1 MSQYVPDSNAPVPI
15 ESYEQ
20 LVSYFQDACKPR
32 FEWKIGTE
40 YEKLA
45 VYADGRAV
53 PFSGPAGIE
62 ALLQRLSDRYGWD
75 PIPEKGHIVAL
86 RRGQASITL
95 EPGGQVE
102 LSGEPWPT
110 IHQAAEEFRQHVE
123 EILAVSKELGI
134 YFLGLGMQPFSRLE
148 EIEWVPKRRYEI
160 MAPYMLRV
168 GSLGH
173 RMMKQTATVQVNLD
187 FGSEADAM
195 AKMRVATG
203 LVPLLAA
210 MYANSPL
217 SDGDLNGYLSYR
229 GHVWTDTDPDRCG
242 LLRFVFT
249 KRASFA
255 DYVEYALDVPMYFIV
270 RDGWIDMTAYTFREF
285 LRKGY
290 GAHRA
295 TMADWN
301 SHLTTLFPEV
311 RMKQFIEV
319 RAADSPPLELVLS
332 IPALVKGV
340 FYWDDAREAAWDLV
354 KRWSWEEL
362 VALYHDVH
370 RAAHDAR
377 IRGIRVRDL
386 CRELLDIAEY
396 GLQRQGCVNE
406 KGENEALYLERLI
419 DQVRKG
425 LCPAQQVRERWI
437 GPWNREPRRM
447 VEALAYRRE
456 ALAS

>member
-1 MSQYVPDSNAPVPI
+1 MSQYMPDSSALVPI
-15 ESYEQ
+15 ESYDQ
-20 LVSYFQDACKPR
+20 LVSYFEHACKPR
-32 FEWKIGTE
+32 PEWRIGTE

-53 PFSGPAGIE
+53 PYSGPAGIE
-62 ALLQRLSDRYGWD
+62 VLLRRLSDRYGWELVT
-75 PIPEKGHIVAL
+75 EKGHVVAL

-102 LSGEPWPT
+102 LSGEPWST
-110 IHQAAEEFRQHVE
+110 VHDAAREFRRHVE
-123 EILAVSKELGI
+123 EILGVGKDLGI
-134 YFLGLGMQPFSRLE
+134 YFLGLGMQPFSRLDD
-148 EIEWVPKRRYEI
+148 IEWVPKRRYEI
-160 MAPYMLRV
+160 MAPYMSRV

-195 AKMRVATG
+195 AKMRVAMG
-203 LVPLLAA
+203 LVPLVAA

-217 SDGDLNGYLSYR
+217 SDGDLNGYMSYR
-229 GHVWTDTDPDRCG
+229 GHVWTDTDPDRSG
-242 LLRFVFT
+242 LLGFVFSE
-249 KRASFA
+249 RAGFA

-270 RDGWIDMTAYTFREF
+270 RDAWIDMTAYTFREF
-285 LRKGY
+285 LEKGH
-290 GAHRA
+290 GGHRA

-301 SHLTTLFPEV
+301 THLTTLFPEV

-332 IPALVKGV
+332 LPALVKGL
-340 FYWDDAREAAWDLV
+340 FYWSDALEAAWDLV

-362 VALYHDVH
+362 LALYHEVH

-377 IRGIRVRDL
+377 IRGMRVRDL

-396 GLQRQGCVNE
+396 GLRRQRCLDNR
-406 KGENEALYLERLI
+406 GENEGVYLERLI
-419 DQVRKG
+419 DQVRRG
-425 LCPAQQVRERWI
+425 LCPAQQVREKWI
-437 GPWNREPRRM
+437 GQWNREPRRL
-447 VEALAYRRE
+447 VEALAYRLE
-456 ALAS
+456 SLAP